1 MTNTP
6 IPQANTLDEKIMELF
21 KKDPSIHLDVM
32 PNGDLIEPQCIQ
44 DIQALITEI
53 IGELF
58 NEVIGETEKFE
69 EILTSTPRIVGQS
82 NYVKDVR
89 NTLRQQ
95 QRGLMGIALR
105 DISELKENK

>member
-1 MTNTP
+1 MTTKELNEKLESEISSFGAFCVNYGSSP
-6 IPQANTLDEKIMELF
+6 EYWGSAPDIPLEAIK
-21 KKDPSIHLDVM
+21 
-32 PNGDLIEPQCIQ
+32 
-44 DIQALITEI
+44 EI